1 MLRIWACVYTSR
13 YALYDGY
20 KTGSE
25 NSEPV
30 APLMGNIKDYDGGT
44 GDFQMGPLSFMLN
57 YPDHCILYRFIPRS
71 ITSTDMELVWFVNE
85 DAYEGKDYDKDKLTW
100 LWHHT
105 SLEDEYIINRNSEG
119 LNSGFKP
126 GPYHPE
132 FEEQLQALCIG
143 IYTPWNLP

>member
-1 MLRIWACVYTSR
+1 MLENTEKITGIKGMGKNYDRIYLNAEEFGACIYTSR

-25 NSEPV
+25 NGEPV

-85 DAYEGKDYDKDKLTW
+85 DAYEQLLLFPDCRRLKVLVNFLAALKNRMPQSC
-100 LWHHT
+100 
-105 SLEDEYIINRNSEG
+105 SL
-119 LNSGFKP
+119 
-126 GPYHPE
+126 
-132 FEEQLQALCIG
+132 
-143 IYTPWNLP
+143 